1 MAGMN
6 VTSEEIMVSA
16 AAAEIADG
24 TAVFV
29 GTGLPMLA
37 AYLAKATHA
46 PGVTLVF
53 ESGILDPK
61 PRHLALGVGDFRL
74 MSGATSVRG
83 LYYVLSLLQRGVIH
97 LGFHGAAEVDVFG
110 NINSTIIGGDYRHP
124 GKRLPGSGG
133 ANDIASS
140 ARATVIMCKHQPE
153 RLVERVQYLT
163 SPGFLGGGDERERS
177 GLIGGGPR
185 MIITDLAVFRFD
197 PETKRAYVT
206 SIHPGVDSQA
216 VIDGAGFKVEIG
228 PDVERTVLPENAAVD
243 FLRAM
248 DPTGVYLRGA
258 KELARG

>member
-16 AAAEIADG
+16 AATEIADG
-24 TAVFV
+24 SAVFV

-46 PGVTLVF
+46 PGVSLAF

-83 LYYVLSLLQRGVIH
+83 LYHVLSLLQRGVID
-97 LGFHGAAEVDVFG
+97 LGFLGAAEVDVFG

-124 GKRLPGSGG
+124 AKRLPGSGG

-140 ARATVIMCKHQPE
+140 ARATVIMCKHEPQ
-153 RLVERVQYLT
+153 RLVERVQYVT

-185 MIITDLAVFRFD
+185 MIITDLAVFRFH
-197 PETKRAYVT
+197 PETKRGYVS
-206 SIHPGVDSQA
+206 SIHPGIDPQA
-216 VIDGAGFKVEIG
+216 VVDGAGFEVEIG
-228 PDVERTVLPENAAVD
+228 PAVERTALPDRTTVD

-248 DPTGVYLRGA
+248 DPTGVYLRS
-258 KELARG
+258 ARGPIRG